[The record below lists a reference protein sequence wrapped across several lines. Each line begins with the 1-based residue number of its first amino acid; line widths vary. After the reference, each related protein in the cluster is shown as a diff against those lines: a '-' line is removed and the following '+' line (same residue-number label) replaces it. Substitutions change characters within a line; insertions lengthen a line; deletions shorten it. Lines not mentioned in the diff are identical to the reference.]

1 MLKVFSCNENTHLKV
16 LLEVS
21 VEHHGE
27 ERPIEIGCYQ
37 LLLELVGELLKTG
50 GKVPVQGGTIKE
62 AEAGGGC
69 M

>member
-1 MLKVFSCNENTHLKV
+1 MLF
-16 LLEVS
+16 EVS